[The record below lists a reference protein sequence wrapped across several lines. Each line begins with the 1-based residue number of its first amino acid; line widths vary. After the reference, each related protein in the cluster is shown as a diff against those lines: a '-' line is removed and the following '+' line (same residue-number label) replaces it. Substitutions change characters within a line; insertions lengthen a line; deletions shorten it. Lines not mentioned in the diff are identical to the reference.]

1 MPNATTDGPSSFD
14 PTPAPSEFETHLEK
28 WLPPLLT
35 LLGSYSTGV
44 IYLRFKMNMGG
55 PRHLFSLSVGILS
68 PIHRPSRYA
77 LSECPWLNLVIKPL
91 LDFLDIFPRHLIFP
105 FPPSIYRSHLIALS
119 IQALPPI
126 ITLHQLGIYL
136 KGHSLTFKTI
146 QMYVRL
152 TIKI

>member
-55 PRHLFSLSVGILS
+55 APSLVFAVRRNFVPHTSSV
-68 PIHRPSRYA
+68 PIRIERVPMA
-77 LSECPWLNLVIKPL
+77 
-91 LDFLDIFPRHLIFP
+91 
-105 FPPSIYRSHLIALS
+105 
-119 IQALPPI
+119 
-126 ITLHQLGIYL
+126 QLGD
-136 KGHSLTFKTI
+136 
-146 QMYVRL
+146 
-152 TIKI
+152 